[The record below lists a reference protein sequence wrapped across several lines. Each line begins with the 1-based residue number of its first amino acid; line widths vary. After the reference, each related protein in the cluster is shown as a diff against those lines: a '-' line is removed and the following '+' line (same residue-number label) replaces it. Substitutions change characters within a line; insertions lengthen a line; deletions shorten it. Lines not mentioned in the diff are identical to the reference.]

1 MLHVLGYPMKP
12 KGGVRS
18 PGGVVTSNYDL
29 PDVGAKKQI
38 QVLCKSNNILSH

>member
-1 MLHVLGYPMKP
+1 MLHVLGYSMKP